1 VAAARLKG
9 EPMSTEPNRYQG
21 GILWALNRMGKH
33 IYGGTV
39 PPAEAH
45 RRLKAAK
52 AAKAARKIQRRAK

>member
-1 VAAARLKG
+1 
-9 EPMSTEPNRYQG
+9 MSTPNPYQRH
-21 GILWALNRMGKH
+21 ILVALNLLNHAGRKH

-52 AAKAARKIQRRAK
+52 AAKAARKIHRRAK

>member
-1 VAAARLKG
+1 
-9 EPMSTEPNRYQG
+9 MSTEPSPYGRH
-21 GILWALNRMGKH
+21 ILVALNLLNGYGRKH